1 MKLCERTIDFVQIT
15 NADGTVRLCSW
26 LNDGGIIGQLSNNSL
41 EEIYHSKEAE
51 TIRKMHAVGNHS
63 NCNINTCPYV
73 ANGTVSE
80 HEVEIDD
87 IPKYPRALYLAY
99 ENICNYRCVMCGIP
113 GCLNGIKAA
122 ELEEKYNC
130 LCNAVRQSLCAE
142 IKCAQEDIDL
152 TKDCDIFEISH
163 MALKPIIVIYYWHQI
178 GLFGGADYICVCIP
192 DEEAGFQ
199 DIRVYPCYWREL
211 KEIFPGMYKDDM
223 PEYEGCEF

>member
-1 MKLCERTIDFVQIT
+1 MKIRIIFFIFLSLFPRIAFSEEYAKTRITPIDI
-15 NADGTVRLCSW
+15 
-26 LNDGGIIGQLSNNSL
+26 
-41 EEIYHSKEAE
+41 H
-51 TIRKMHAVGNHS
+51 
-63 NCNINTCPYV
+63 
-73 ANGTVSE
+73 
-80 HEVEIDD
+80 
-87 IPKYPRALYLAY
+87 
-99 ENICNYRCVMCGIP
+99 
-113 GCLNGIKAA
+113 